1 MLRKENS
8 LKKFEDDNQRI
19 ATNEAMSSK
28 QLIDIF
34 LSKLKVNETEDY
46 SITLNWNKIVQ
57 GESYK
62 HLKVKEIKFNTVIVI
77 ADHPAWAQKANMHK
91 SIMLKKIKK
100 EFPLLGI
107 KAIKIICS

>member
-1 MLRKENS
+1 MIDE
-8 LKKFEDDNQRI
+8 EERI
-19 ATNEAMSSK
+19 ATKDAMSSK

-34 LSKLKVNETEDY
+34 LSKLKVENLDDC
-46 SITLNWNKIVQ
+46 SITLNWKKIVQ
-57 GESYK
+57 GEYYK

-77 ADHPAWAQKANMHK
+77 ADHPAWAQKANMSK
-91 SIMLKKIKK
+91 NTMLKKIQK